1 MQITRTTATRSA
13 MSSSLRL
20 ARTALARSLRAHV
33 IAAPNGGW
41 SPHLDA
47 AERAED
53 EMRRVLCVERLSR
66 PLPVGLSVVWVR
78 PDGAQP
84 YPKIYQAGRRVGIGY
99 GPTLSAIEFDE
110 GRRSFETIVQKI
122 CRRLHARAAA

>member
-1 MQITRTTATRSA
+1 MVT
-13 MSSSLRL
+13 MSSSLRS
-20 ARTALARSLRAHV
+20 ARGALARSLRAHV
-33 IAAPNGGW
+33 VAAPNGGW

-53 EMRRVLCVERLSR
+53 EMRRVLCVERLLR
-66 PLPVGLSVVWVR
+66 PLPVGFSVVWVR

-84 YPKIYQAGRRVGIGY
+84 YPEIYQAGRWVGVGH
-99 GPTLSAIEFDE
+99 GSTLSAIEFNE

-122 CRRLHARAAA
+122 YRKICRRLHTRAA